1 MAVKVREILNEYE
14 IEEILTE
21 YLGAFD
27 SMLQIIDTDDGE
39 KVRVVIFD
47 KYDHLWINGTIER
60 EYSMDKTNFKF
71 IRLNSP
77 NKFKD
82 YWFKTD
88 KISDKELSQKYM
100 EQGMVGVAGV
110 IYCKDS
116 GEIGIQRIFPFN
128 FDVVVVNN
136 PELRSKRKILL
147 RYSWITLAPKW

>member
-1 MAVKVREILNEYE
+1 MALKVREILNEYE

-47 KYDHLWINGTIER
+47 KYDHSWINGTIER

-88 KISDKELSQKYM
+88 KTSKNELMNEYI
-100 EQGMVGVAGV
+100 EQGMVGIPFV
-110 IYCKDS
+110 IFSKD
-116 GEIGIQRIFPFN
+116 EDIITIKRQFMFN
-128 FDVVVVNN
+128 FDFITPTNDK
-136 PELRSKRKILL
+136 LKSILACMV
-147 RYSWITLAPKW
+147 RGM

>member
-1 MAVKVREILNEYE
+1 MALKVREILNEYE

-47 KYDHLWINGTIER
+47 KYDHSWINGTIER

-88 KISDKELSQKYM
+88 KTSKNELMNEYI
-100 EQGMVGVAGV
+100 EQGMVGIPFV
-110 IYCKDS
+110 IFSKD
-116 GEIGIQRIFPFN
+116 EDIIAIKRQFMFN
-128 FDVVVVNN
+128 FDFITPTNDK
-136 PELRSKRKILL
+136 LKSILACMV
-147 RYSWITLAPKW
+147 RGM

>member
-47 KYDHLWINGTIER
+47 KYDHSWINGTIER

-88 KISDKELSQKYM
+88 KTSKNELMNEYI
-100 EQGMVGVAGV
+100 EQGMVGIPFV
-110 IYCKDS
+110 IFSKD
-116 GEIGIQRIFPFN
+116 EDIITIKRQFMFN
-128 FDVVVVNN
+128 FDFITPTNDK
-136 PELRSKRKILL
+136 LKSILACMV
-147 RYSWITLAPKW
+147 RGM